1 MIKQLQL
8 VDIIND
14 LYQYHNN
21 YIVLKNKTIKNH
33 WLGLRNYISNVLN
46 TKEEDRICFV
56 ATEFLYKILNDNN
69 KNVQNKNYKSLKKL
83 LKKGLYSNKR
93 TDKLLRNVIIDLSK
107 GYNTKEFNYIY
118 DKREIK
124 KMKKYGLERNYY
136 FQNFDVAR
144 DFFKPLQLSEEEKED
159 LKDIT
164 DKLMGHL
171 NDNINKFN
179 HNKKNIKLKILIDYF
194 KEIIHSMKHNNKFSQ
209 KQFFKNYQYKYNK
222 KFNGIKTL
230 FYRALKDQEAIN
242 KFEEILNDFNQKHS
256 TKIKL
261 SKFIKELEE
270 KNSSQKENT
279 IQKNSKKKIIKVK
292 PYYFQNTLII

>member
-1 MIKQLQL
+1 
-8 VDIIND
+8 
-14 LYQYHNN
+14 
-21 YIVLKNKTIKNH
+21 
-33 WLGLRNYISNVLN
+33 
-46 TKEEDRICFV
+46 
-56 ATEFLYKILNDNN
+56 
-69 KNVQNKNYKSLKKL
+69 
-83 LKKGLYSNKR
+83 
-93 TDKLLRNVIIDLSK
+93 
-107 GYNTKEFNYIY
+107 
-118 DKREIK
+118 
-124 KMKKYGLERNYY
+124 MKKYGLERNYY

-171 NDNINKFN
+171 NDNINKLN